1 MMMVSAV
8 THGKMLS
15 KPDMQITSPTVVVG
29 FERKTYS
36 ISEGNGSVEVC
47 VQVSGVLQSSLH
59 LSLTTVDGTATGK
72 QGYSLICSKLQ
83 LSVDFA
89 PTTTVCK

>member
-29 FERKTYS
+29 FEHKTYR

-47 VQVSGVLQSSLH
+47 VQVSGILQSSLY
-59 LSLTTVDGTATGK
+59 LSLTTVDGDATGE
-72 QGYSLICSKLQ
+72 QGYKL
-83 LSVDFA
+83 LSY
-89 PTTTVCK
+89 

>member
-1 MMMVSAV
+1 MMVSAV

-29 FERKTYS
+29 FEHKTYR

-47 VQVSGVLQSSLH
+47 VQVSGILQSSLY
-59 LSLTTVDGTATGK
+59 LSLTTVDGDATGE
-72 QGYSLICSKLQ
+72 QGYKL
-83 LSVDFA
+83 LSY
-89 PTTTVCK
+89 